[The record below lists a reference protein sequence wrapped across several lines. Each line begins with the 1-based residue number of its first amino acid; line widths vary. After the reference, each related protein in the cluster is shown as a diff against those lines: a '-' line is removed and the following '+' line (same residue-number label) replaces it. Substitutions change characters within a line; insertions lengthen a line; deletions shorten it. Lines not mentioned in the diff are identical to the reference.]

1 MNLPLTVSDTSKL
14 ANHVPDP
21 RSHTEGYAKK
31 RGINVLAELDVR
43 GHAVYL
49 GVGYPEL
56 WTSKN
61 CTEPLDV
68 RNEFPFK
75 LINGVLSDFSKI
87 FKYKFVHLGGDEVD
101 TSCWSAT
108 PRIKKWLEQKG
119 FNEETFNNFDSKLDR
134 KTVFHNWN
142 QDTWYLDHLDAT
154 KQQFYTNEQTIWPR
168 AAAVVERLWTNVG
181 RVAKDPKDMGL
192 RLMHFRCLL
201 NQRVAAAPL
210 DGPGLVASIEPESC
224 YIQ

>member
-1 MNLPLTVSDTSKL
+1 MAAASYIVS
-14 ANHVPDP
+14 
-21 RSHTEGYAKK
+21 YAKE
-31 RGINVLAELDVR
+31 RGINVLAEIDVP
-43 GHAVYL
+43 GHAVYW

-68 RNEFPFK
+68 RNEFTFK

-87 FKYKFVHLGGDEVD
+87 FKYKFDE
-101 TSCWSAT
+101 TKLT
-108 PRIKKWLEQKG
+108 PFRLLECHFPYKKVG
-119 FNEETFNNFDSKLDR
+119 ETFNNFDSKLDR
-134 KTVFHNWN
+134 KTVN

-181 RVAKDPKDMGL
+181 RLAKDPKDMGL
-192 RLMHFRCLL
+192 RLMHFRYLL
-201 NQRVAAAPL
+201 NQRRVAAAPL